1 MQKLA
6 KSFIFCLLLSP
17 LAINAQVADSLS
29 RVVKMEGAVN
39 FRDVGGY
46 KTSDGKEVVKNR
58 IFRAADISRLTDR
71 DLQRMAERYIYTV
84 IDFRGTEE
92 SAKAPDRLL
101 PGTDYLLCPAGS
113 DSLPTVKD
121 LAEMLKDEN
130 FLLSMYG
137 TPSMTYYGDRYRP
150 LFKRLLDLPDTE
162 AGLLYHCTGGRDR
175 TGMATALI
183 LYTLNV
189 PMETIE
195 ADFVASNVYLASQNK
210 SMYKTM
216 IEVSGLTE
224 NEIIDRM
231 KLRPEL
237 LRSFFGAIKQNY
249 GSVENFLAKELG
261 VGAKEQVLLRQKFT
275 R

>member
-1 MQKLA
+1 MQKLV
-6 KSFIFCLLLSP
+6 KLFIFCLLLSS
-17 LAINAQVADSLS
+17 LAVNAQVADSLS

-39 FRDVGGY
+39 FRDIGGY

-71 DLQRMAERYIYTV
+71 DLQRMAERYIYNV

-121 LAEMLKDEN
+121 LAEMLKDKD

-137 TPSMTYYGDRYRP
+137 TPSMQYYGTRYKP
-150 LFKRLLDLPDTE
+150 LFRRLLELPNTE

-183 LYTLNV
+183 LYTLKV

-195 ADFVASNVYLASQNK
+195 ADFVASNIYLAPQNK
-210 SMYKTM
+210 GMYRSM
-216 IEVSGLTE
+216 IEASGLTE
-224 NEIIDRM
+224 SEIVDRM

-237 LRSFFGAIKQNY
+237 LRNFFGAIRENY

-261 VGAKEQVLLRQKFT
+261 VGAKEQALLIRKFT
-275 R
+275 K